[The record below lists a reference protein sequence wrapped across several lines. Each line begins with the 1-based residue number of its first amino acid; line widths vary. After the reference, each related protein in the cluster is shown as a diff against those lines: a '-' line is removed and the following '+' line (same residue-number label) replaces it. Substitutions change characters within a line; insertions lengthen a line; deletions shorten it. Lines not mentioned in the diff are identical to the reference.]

1 MGELPL
7 SVWLGAAAIAVAL
20 PVLWWSVSSA
30 RDNPGVRTRLAT
42 ARSTDLRELNLARP
56 ASERV
61 LRPGVSTL
69 GRLGRRLTPVGS
81 IDSLQQKIN
90 AAGVGAT
97 WPVERVLAFKV
108 IGGGALGLL
117 GFLRWA
123 SEPGRIDLFVLGCA
137 LGVAGYMLP
146 DIWLG
151 NRGRARMDEISTELP
166 DVLDQITISVEAGL
180 GFEAALAHVAQGIE
194 GPLGEEFRRTLHDI
208 RLGMTREQAFGL
220 LLERVDVEELR
231 HFVLALQQAER
242 LGVPIAD
249 VLRTQSAELR
259 VIRRQRAEENAQKLP
274 VKMIFP
280 LIFCILPALVMVVL
294 APAIFDFSDSFPTG
308 G

>member
-1 MGELPL
+1 MGELPF
-7 SVWLGAAAIAVAL
+7 SVWVGAACVAAAL
-20 PVLWWSVSSA
+20 PVLWWSVSSTRA
-30 RDNPGVRTRLAT
+30 NPDVRSRLAT
-42 ARSTDLRELNLARP
+42 ARLTDLRELSLARP

-61 LRPGVSTL
+61 VRPGLSSL

-81 IDSLQQKIN
+81 LERLEKKIA
-90 AAGVGAT
+90 AAGVAAR
-97 WPVERVLAFKV
+97 WPVERVLSIKMILGGAGAV
-108 IGGGALGLL
+108 IG
-117 GFLRWA
+117 FTNWA
-123 SEPGRIDLFVLGCA
+123 SEPGRLDLFA
-137 LGVAGYMLP
+137 LAGALTAAGYLVP
-146 DIWLG
+146 DVLL
-151 NRGRARMDEISTELP
+151 NNKGRARMDEISTQLP

-180 GFEAALAHVAQGIE
+180 GFEAALAHVAQGTD
-194 GPLGEEFRRTLHDI
+194 GALGEEFRRTLHDI

-220 LLERVDVEELR
+220 LLQRVDVDELR

-280 LIFCILPALVMVVL
+280 LILCILPALVLVIM
-294 APAIFDFSDSFPTG
+294 APAVFSFFDNFPSG